1 MSVKRS
7 AFVTR
12 SDDGYKL
19 RDQDKPQTEW
29 LAAIAAD
36 QTLTEFRRGGPTRP
50 PIRPRMEIAQG
61 LALQNS
67 ELAERDVELGENS
80 ISANCEL

>member
-29 LAAIAAD
+29 LAAIASD
-36 QTLTEFRRGGPTRP
+36 QTLTELRRGGPTRP
-50 PIRPRMEIAQG
+50 PIRPRMEAVG
-61 LALQNS
+61 WDSVPTVLHGRNT
-67 ELAERDVELGENS
+67 
-80 ISANCEL
+80 